1 MKWRVGWGE
10 RSDAKR
16 LCGLRSLLGIAA
28 LTPTYVVHNLR
39 GEQAE
44 ENAAL
49 TAPKPLHRPF
59 ALSVAA

>member
-1 MKWRVGWGE
+1 M
-10 RSDAKR
+10 
-16 LCGLRSLLGIAA
+16 LGIAA

-49 TAPKPLHRPF
+49 TATQAPP
-59 ALSVAA
+59 